1 MTEINTREI
10 MVECLTEILERGA
23 YSHLVLQKVLTKYQ
37 YLEKRQRAFLTRT
50 VQGTLERKIELD
62 AVLDQF
68 SSTPVKKMKP
78 FIRNLLRGSVY
89 QILYMDG
96 IPDAAVCNE
105 AVKLA
110 VKKGFGPLRGFVNG
124 VLRNISRKKGE
135 ISFSDLSVRYS
146 MPGWILDLWSGEHD
160 SRTLERMLEAFLTPA
175 PTFIRVN
182 TRRISPEELQ
192 RRLEKKGV
200 KVRPHPT
207 LRGGMWMED
216 YDHLSGLEEFEEGLF
231 FVQDVS
237 SMTAVEAAGICPG
250 DRVLDVCGAPG
261 GKSMDAALLCGDG
274 EVECRDVSDYKVGL
288 IRENAARCGF
298 SNIRAAKAD
307 ARIPDEASVGSADV
321 VLADLPCS
329 GLGTIGKK
337 PDIKYRVTPEQID
350 SLAQLQRQIL
360 DVVCAYVKPGGRLLY
375 STCTISP
382 KENQENVADF
392 LERHPE
398 FTREKMEQILPK
410 AGVCDGFFYAVL
422 CRGQAKET
430 GKSQSD
436 ALVGALEKQA
446 SDSGKGEE
454 R

>member
-1 MTEINTREI
+1 MTEINIREI
-10 MVECLTEILERGA
+10 MVECLIQILERGE
-23 YSHLVLQKVLTKYQ
+23 YSHLVLQKVLAKYQ

-50 VQGTLERKIELD
+50 VQGTLERRIELD

-68 SSTPVKKMKP
+68 SNTPVKKMKP

-135 ISFSDLSVRYS
+135 IFFPDPAVRYS
-146 MPGWILDLWSGEHD
+146 MPGWILDLWAGEYD
-160 SRTLERMLEAFLTPA
+160 EETLESMLAAFLSPA

-182 TRRISPEELQ
+182 TRRVSPEELRQ
-192 RRLEKKGV
+192 RLEKKRV
-200 KVRPHPT
+200 TARPHPT
-207 LRGGMWMED
+207 LEGGMWLEG
-216 YDHLSGLEEFEEGLF
+216 YDHLSGMEEFEEGLF

-237 SMTAVEAAGICPG
+237 SMTAVEAAGIRPG
-250 DRVLDVCGAPG
+250 DHVLDVCGAPG

-274 EVECRDVSDYKVGL
+274 AVECRDVSDYKVGL

-298 SNIRAAKAD
+298 SNIRAAKMD
-307 ARIPDEASVGSADV
+307 ARVFDEASVASADV

-337 PDIKYRVTPEQID
+337 PDIKYRITPEQID
-350 SLAQLQRQIL
+350 ALAGLQRQIL

-382 KENQENVADF
+382 RENQENVEDF

-398 FTREKMEQILPK
+398 FSRGKMEQILPQ

-422 CRGQAKET
+422 RRGQVRET
-430 GKSQSD
+430 GKSQPD
-436 ALVGALEKQA
+436 TLERPA
-446 SDSGKGEE
+446 FDPEKGGGI
-454 R
+454 